1 MKTIYKVICA
11 IIIIIIIIIAFQSAK
26 IFNKDNA
33 EKIEFSNEEPNNN
46 ENSLELEKNFSMQTG
61 ERFAKIG
68 DTIIFST
75 FFDKSVYKYDLNS
88 KTLTNL
94 CELEDGVL
102 HLYFDGEYI
111 YAMPYYYM
119 GKGIYKIDLEG
130 NVEKIY
136 DGASL
141 QLWITDNE
149 IYFVDQIGFDD
160 INQLPQGNICKMD
173 KNGYNKQTILE
184 NARGNFT
191 LYKDTFYYINNNSR
205 AVSCANI
212 DGTGAKELAKG
223 RNSILEVTDDYVCF
237 IDFADNQRQKVVYLD
252 NNEVIVNGM
261 FGSVKKY
268 NNKTYTYSRKLI
280 SEENIEDEY
289 TMYKQENR
297 NITELFKS
305 DDMMP
310 YLAYIYENYAYIR
323 DGNEMYR
330 VNLDDNSREKLNCE
344 YSFFIRDKAYS
355 VNENNGRSSDIRI
368 YDLKENKEEKI
379 DL

>member
-1 MKTIYKVICA
+1 M
-11 IIIIIIIIIAFQSAK
+11 
-26 IFNKDNA
+26 
-33 EKIEFSNEEPNNN
+33 
-46 ENSLELEKNFSMQTG
+46 
-61 ERFAKIG
+61 
-68 DTIIFST
+68 
-75 FFDKSVYKYDLNS
+75 
-88 KTLTNL
+88 
-94 CELEDGVL
+94 
-102 HLYFDGEYI
+102 
-111 YAMPYYYM
+111 
-119 GKGIYKIDLEG
+119 
-130 NVEKIY
+130 
-136 DGASL
+136 
-141 QLWITDNE
+141 
-149 IYFVDQIGFDD
+149 
-160 INQLPQGNICKMD
+160 
-173 KNGYNKQTILE
+173 
-184 NARGNFT
+184 
-191 LYKDTFYYINNNSR
+191 
-205 AVSCANI
+205 
-212 DGTGAKELAKG
+212 
-223 RNSILEVTDDYVCF
+223 
-237 IDFADNQRQKVVYLD
+237 D

-268 NNKTYTYSRKLI
+268 NNKTYTYSRKVI